1 MNIFLSGVISK
12 IRHLN
17 DACIFYTQTI
27 RELSGIDVVLG
38 LNSSKIQ
45 RGNDKEK
52 AHFVFSMLVDY
63 LFRSS
68 HMGHKSKESR

>member
-1 MNIFLSGVISK
+1 MMHASSMLKLFL
-12 IRHLN
+12 N
-17 DACIFYTQTI
+17 T
-27 RELSGIDVVLG
+27 GIDVVLA

>member
-1 MNIFLSGVISK
+1 MMHASSMLKLFL
-12 IRHLN
+12 N
-17 DACIFYTQTI
+17 T
-27 RELSGIDVVLG
+27 GIDVVLG

-52 AHFVFSMLVDY
+52 AHFVYSMLVDY